1 MLWAMLGVLLLASY
15 LRIHDLNDQGLWGD
29 EGWSLWLARG
39 DSVQDLTWTM
49 VHDHH
54 GPEYSIMLRAWEAV
68 VGGTVV
74 ALRMEAVLFSIASI
88 ALLYRVGRVLFTP
101 EAGVLAALVFT
112 LLDKQVVLTQEVR
125 DYPMVFF
132 VMMTT
137 AYCYIEW
144 RQHPRRGWAFGYVL
158 STILGLYLHYYTYM
172 VNVAIVL
179 HALITLRGREPWR
192 NFVAINAAAVLAFA
206 PWIPVVVYQFTNT
219 PVNVEVLTIH
229 GMPTNWHTLKYLAVE
244 SFGTPVA
251 LNGMLLFTGAL
262 APLLARTPGV
272 MSRIPR
278 DRRLSDTLLAVLWF
292 AVPIFFTVGM
302 APYFPMLTDRNV
314 SVIMVPIALLAGYGL
329 TAFGRFGRGWLVA
342 FMVINGV
349 FTTSSYFVHPPSRAM
364 ATDIAARYA
373 ADDPVLMDVEGEH
386 AALWYHLK
394 LALPAEAEDQIVSL
408 YDYRKR
414 YGYDFLAYVKAHL
427 DQTDGLWMPYWGE
440 EWKKHDVIDL
450 LAQEGFV
457 RTGTLTYY
465 HAGAPIYV
473 FRYDRA
479 SVLDQQITQYGEHIT
494 LHKAVARDGVN
505 QGDTLPV
512 QLWWS
517 TDAPLEA
524 DYSVSVFLLDSSGVL
539 RAQHDSYPATGNAPT
554 SGWEPG
560 ALVFDPHPL
569 ALPGDLPPGE
579 YTVGVKVYTYYDGAI
594 LPTTDGADYQAI
606 GTVTVVQK

>member
-1 MLWAMLGVLLLASY
+1 MLGVLLLASY

-144 RQHPRRGWAFGYVL
+144 RRHPRRGWAFGYVL
-158 STILGLYLHYYTYM
+158 STVLGLYLHYYTYM

-192 NFVAINAAAVLAFA
+192 NFVAINAAAVIAFA

-394 LALPAEAEDQIVSL
+394 LALPAGAEDQIVSL

-594 LPTTDGADYQAI
+594 LPTTDGADYQTI